1 MGRKS
6 SAAKALLCALAIL
19 QGSAVPTWAQ
29 LSLHRLDSILTQRYA
44 AGDVDSTYVARPP
57 TKWTLAA
64 RLNVSGASI
73 EAEGIDRSAAALA
86 THPDGQ
92 HFQSAMYANLK
103 TTVSVS
109 VSYLGLTLSA
119 ALNPAK
125 LAGRYSDYEFNFNS
139 YGRRFGF
146 DVIYQ
151 SAKNFTGWHNQEGM
165 QRMQR
170 IQLPDGMLAVRTLN
184 LNAFYTL
191 NHRRFSYPAAFTQ
204 SYLQRRSAGSL
215 LLAASAMGQRATLD
229 GEQPMRL
236 AITNVSL
243 GAGYAYNYVPAQGW
257 LLHISAVPTFVVFSN
272 TSFTFGDAH
281 VPLRY
286 HFPEVIVTG
295 RGAIVRHWRNTYLG
309 ISMVYNYANN
319 GSPSSLA
326 IHNSKWRIRTFL
338 GIRLGKR

>member
-1 MGRKS
+1 MARKS
-6 SAAKALLCALAIL
+6 SAAKTLLCALAIL
-19 QGSAVPTWAQ
+19 QGSAAPTWAQ
-29 LSLHRLDSILTQRYA
+29 LSLQRLDSILTQRYA
-44 AGDVDSTYVARPP
+44 AGDVDSAYVARPP
-57 TKWTLAA
+57 TKWTIAA

-73 EAEGIDRSAAALA
+73 EAEGIDRAAAALA

-92 HFQSAMYANLK
+92 HFQSAMHANHK

-125 LAGRYSDYEFNFNS
+125 LAGRYSDYELNFNS
-139 YGRRFGF
+139 YGRRLGF

-151 SAKNFTGWHNQEGM
+151 SAKTFTGWHDHEGM
-165 QRMQR
+165 ER
-170 IQLPDGMLAVRTLN
+170 IHLPDGMLAVRTLN

-204 SYLQRRSAGSL
+204 SYVQRRSAGSL
-215 LLAASAMGQRATLD
+215 LLAASAMGQRATLHW
-229 GEQPMRL
+229 EQPMRL
-236 AITNVSL
+236 ATTNVSL

-257 LLHISAVPTFVVFSN
+257 LLHISSIPTFVVYSN
-272 TSFTFGDAH
+272 TSLTFGDAH

-295 RGAIVRHWRNTYLG
+295 RGALVRHWRNTYFG
-309 ISMVYNYANN
+309 ISMVYNFANN

-326 IHNSKWRIRTFL
+326 LHNTKWRIRTFI